1 MYVDFE
7 GMALER
13 MYPIFYTEYV
23 IIVPYER
30 CWSTRAIENL
40 VKNRVFQISFVT
52 CGLVTILWLPQFF
65 IRSICS
71 LNKKSLF
78 AALFLLMT
86 FITVIVTVVLYQ
98 SFVIGAT
105 STQPIQSI
113 DALLQLSHLE
123 VIFDTNL
130 ITIEW
135 LHDLL

>member
-13 MYPIFYTEYV
+13 MYPIFYSEYV

-30 CWSTRAIENL
+30 CWSNRAIANL
-40 VKNRVFQISFVT
+40 VKDRVFQISFVT
-52 CGLVTILWLPQFF
+52 GGLVAILWLPQFF
-65 IRSICS
+65 VRTICS
-71 LNKKSLF
+71 LNKKSLS
-78 AALFLLMT
+78 AALFLLTT

-105 STQPIQSI
+105 TQPIQSI
-113 DALLQLSHLE
+113 DALSQLSHLE